1 MMIVAV
7 DRVSVYDAS
16 AILYAHIFDD
26 MASVIM
32 QLLRPVEGGE
42 PMALFL
48 IYIRPEKYRFGH
60 ISPHP
65 DIFGSAAD
73 AEKVH
78 PCAAYRE
85 IHASRAVHGLAGDQV
100 AQRVEKA
107 HVHVADVIHADHGAD
122 DGYAVPGLPAC
133 IYGGRRFAG
142 GGPRRRGR
150 TGAGRG
156 GRTGR
161 RSADGVLAVGRVVY
175 QVRVAVVDAAG
186 IVCPGQGVQVG
197 IQGINGG
204 AGLHVQTAARRSYI
218 ENGIAKHRT
227 DDDSPLPIIKTMLC
241 WFHFLLD
248 FLFFIQIP
256 SSAFCKYRSYQ
267 LIINS
272 SSLGEIKEVE
282 KIGRAH

>member
-1 MMIVAV
+1 MIVAV
-7 DRVSVYDAS
+7 NRVGVYNAS

-48 IYIRPEKYRFGH
+48 IYIRPEKNCFGH

-85 IHASRAVHGLAGDQV
+85 IRASRAVHGLAGDQI

-107 HVHVADVIHADHGAD
+107 DVHVADVIHADHGAD
-122 DGYAVPGLPAC
+122 DGYAVPGLPPC

-142 GGPRRRGR
+142 GGLRRGR

-161 RSADGVLAVGRVVY
+161 RSADGVLAVRRVVY

-186 IVCPGQGVQVG
+186 IVCPDQGVQAG
-197 IQGINGG
+197 IQGINSGT
-204 AGLHVQTAARRSYI
+204 GLHVQTTARRNI
-218 ENGIAKHRT
+218 
-227 DDDSPLPIIKTMLC
+227 
-241 WFHFLLD
+241 
-248 FLFFIQIP
+248 
-256 SSAFCKYRSYQ
+256 
-267 LIINS
+267 
-272 SSLGEIKEVE
+272 
-282 KIGRAH
+282 